1 MANKPG
7 NSTTTA
13 APSGMNPNN
22 PTSPAGNQMGNG
34 MNAPQRPPN
43 NQNGWNNNNQS
54 AYNNNSMS
62 SANTVSTVPQNGN
75 NMNGGKGNQLVPPGQ
90 QPGQVPPN
98 GQSQQWGQN
107 PGQPNSQPG
116 PGQQWGQ
123 QPGPGASQAPPGQQW
138 GQTPPQGAGQPPQ
151 QQQWGQG
158 PGGMNNQQTNMQQG
172 PLVQGNG
179 KQLKKGEKK
188 SDPSMA
194 FTTEFLKA
202 CQNAPKANTRDRSII
217 YWDHGHENFVY
228 GEQEYDFKGKLTK
241 KDINAAVSSL
251 SGDPSWNPTKQCE
264 TCVIGYMA
272 WIAVVILVVI
282 IIVSA
287 YSTETGTKDFTWV
300 IYAAGGIAIIFGGV
314 LALCC
319 REMANRLSWRKRLL
333 MFGALDR
340 LEQTN
345 LAGTDMGIRSGKE
358 GAWIEYG
365 FKNSLDKFRPSY
377 VPVAQNQPAVVTVTP
392 PPQNPPQQ
400 YPPVQQYPPQNSQVQ
415 QSQFVPAK
423 TETNQTQ
430 FAPVRTE
437 QTNPNQQSRWVEMT
451 NQQQQNPTSSGFGP
465 AQPVSFLFTLG
476 VQPKTSETYAFYTK
490 TEEILGPARN
500 AKEWGPC
507 PICGD
512 HIQDVRLCQARAGDH
527 F

>member
-1 MANKPG
+1 
-7 NSTTTA
+7 
-13 APSGMNPNN
+13 
-22 PTSPAGNQMGNG
+22 MGNN
-34 MNAPQRPPN
+34 MNGGQRPPN
-43 NQNGWNNNNQS
+43 APNGWNNNNQS

-62 SANTVSTVPQNGN
+62 SANTVSTVPQNSG
-75 NMNGGKGNQLVPPGQ
+75 NMNGNKGNQLVPPGQ
-90 QPGQVPPN
+90 QPSPQNGPN
-98 GQSQQWGQN
+98 GAQQQWGQN
-107 PGQPNSQPG
+107 PGQPNNQG
-116 PGQQWGQ
+116 NAGQQWGQ
-123 QPGPGASQAPPGQQW
+123 QPNGAAGNANPPGQQWGQSPQQGPGASQAPPGQQW
-138 GQTPPQGAGQPPQ
+138 GQNAPPQ

-158 PGGMNNQQTNMQQG
+158 PAGANKQQTNVQQG
-172 PLVQGNG
+172 PIVQGNG
-179 KQLKKGEKK
+179 KQLKRGEKK

-217 YWDHGHENFVY
+217 YWDHAHENFVY

-264 TCVIGYMA
+264 TCVIGFMA
-272 WIAVVILVVI
+272 WIAVVIIVVI
-282 IIVSA
+282 IIVA
-287 YSTETGTKDFTWV
+287 GYTTETGTKDFTWV
-300 IYAAGGIAIIFGGV
+300 VYAAGGIAIMFGGV

-333 MFGALDR
+333 MFGALDK

-377 VPVAQNQPAVVTVTP
+377 VPVAQNQPSSVTVTP
-392 PPQNPPQQ
+392 PPPQNQSPPI
-400 YPPVQQYPPQNSQVQ
+400 QQYPPQNSQVQ

-423 TETNQTQ
+423 TETNQSQ
-430 FAPVRTE
+430 FAPARTE
-437 QTNPNQQSRWVEMT
+437 QTTVNQQSRWVEMT

-465 AQPVSFLFTLG
+465 TQTVS
-476 VQPKTSETYAFYTK
+476 
-490 TEEILGPARN
+490 I
-500 AKEWGPC
+500 
-507 PICGD
+507 D
-512 HIQDVRLCQARAGDH
+512 
-527 F
+527 